1 MTRVSEAGLRSL
13 PMSVTPELGF
23 RPFDADNHY
32 YEAEDA
38 FIRHIDPA
46 MAKRCMQ
53 WADVGGKRRLL
64 VGGRINKFIPNPR
77 FDPIARPGSL
87 EDYFRGRN
95 EGGVDIKTMFGDLE
109 PLDQHP
115 AYRDRDARVALLDEQ
130 GLEGALLFPT
140 LGVGMQ
146 EALRHDVPA
155 LHAAFR
161 AFNEWL
167 DEDWGFDRGDG
178 RLYAAPMIAFA
189 DPDAAA
195 DEVRRVAEAGARIL
209 VAVPGPIP
217 DGDGGYLSPGHP
229 RFDPVWAAVEAAG
242 VPLALHAGLSGVGQY
257 AKFWRTGA
265 DHGGGGFEAFK
276 HAAFPLV
283 AFQDRSISDTL
294 AALVCHGVLGRF
306 PALRLASIE
315 NGAMWV
321 PDLIRNLRAAWGKM
335 PFAFTEHPVEQ
346 LRRQVWVA
354 PYYEDDMERIKAD
367 LGVDRLLFGSD
378 FPHTEGL
385 AEPTQFVKDIP
396 TFDAADTRAIMRD
409 NVRDLLGLPRD
420 PEAVAQPER

>member
-1 MTRVSEAGLRSL
+1 MVDPGSRPLD
-13 PMSVTPELGF
+13 F

-38 FIRHIDPA
+38 FTRHVEPE

-64 VGGRINKFIPNPR
+64 VGGKINKFIPNPT

-95 EGGVDIKTMFGDLE
+95 EAGVDLKEMFGDLE
-109 PLDQHP
+109 PIADHP
-115 AYRDRDARVALLDEQ
+115 AYRRRDARVALLDEQ
-130 GLEGALLFPT
+130 GLDGALLFPT

-146 EALRHDVPA
+146 EALRRDVPA

-161 AFNEWL
+161 AFNTWL

-189 DPDAAA
+189 DPDRAAA
-195 DEVRRVAEAGARIL
+195 EVARVLDAGARIL
-209 VAVPGPIP
+209 VTVPGPVP
-217 DGDGGYLSPGHP
+217 DGGDGYESPGHP
-229 RFDPVWAAVEAAG
+229 RYDKVWGLIAEAG
-242 VPLALHAGLSGVGQY
+242 VPLALHAGLSGVGHY
-257 AKFWRTGA
+257 GRFWRTGA
-265 DHGGGGFEAFK
+265 EGGGGFTAFR

-283 AFQDRSISDTL
+283 AFADRGIADTF
-294 AALVCHGVLGRF
+294 AALICHGVLERF

-321 PDLIRNLRAAWGKM
+321 PDLLRNLGAAHGKM
-335 PFAFTEHPVEQ
+335 PFAFDEHPVEQ
-346 LRRQVWVA
+346 FRRQVWVA
-354 PYYEDDMERIKAD
+354 PYYEDDMERLKD
-367 LGVDRLLFGSD
+367 LLGVERLLFGSD

-385 AEPTQFVKDIP
+385 PEPAMFVKDIP
-396 TFDAADTRAIMRD
+396 TFTPAETRRVMRD
-409 NVRDLLGLPRD
+409 NVLDLLG
-420 PEAVAQPER
+420 